1 MIWGSYSWAR
11 TVTAQSGDGCAGRL
25 ALQRTSSRAAAD
37 TAAREALS
45 LPLPIAARENE
56 PHLLSTSGNMWLP
69 WGEQERGESL
79 SSIIRFN

>member
-1 MIWGSYSWAR
+1 MIWGSYGWAR
-11 TVTAQSGDGCAGRL
+11 TVTAQSGDGCAGGQPCSEPRP
-25 ALQRTSSRAAAD
+25 AAAAD

-69 WGEQERGESL
+69 WGEHGERREENL
-79 SSIIRFN
+79 LVA